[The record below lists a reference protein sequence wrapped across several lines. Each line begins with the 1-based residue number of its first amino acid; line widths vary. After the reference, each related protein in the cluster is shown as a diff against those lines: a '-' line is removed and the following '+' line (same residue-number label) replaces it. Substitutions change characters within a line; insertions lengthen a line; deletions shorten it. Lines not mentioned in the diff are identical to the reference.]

1 MFTNILFNGGVKMEE
16 SELVEEMN
24 EVFRKNGIGLKEIC
38 LWFIYT
44 YPEDIF
50 VSKPEEIVE
59 IRKNCKKLLERMGE
73 RKNEGFNHNHNKN

>member
-1 MFTNILFNGGVKMEE
+1 MNKK
-16 SELVEEMN
+16 ELVEEMN

-50 VSKPEEIVE
+50 VSNPEEIVE
-59 IRKNCKKLLERMGE
+59 IRENCKKLLKRM
-73 RKNEGFNHNHNKN
+73 K